1 MDTQDMGS
9 ASAEPYAPL
18 TDQDVEAM
26 VDASQRVTDTQTQL
40 DDLNKLHHALQAA
53 RYGADSDVAVSL
65 LSIAC
70 GELNVPMV
78 KDNNQVQWQAT
89 MLSMAESIKN
99 TVKAIIDKIIKW
111 WTILSN
117 LFNNTI
123 KHCSA
128 KIEELKA
135 LDVTAQKEGKK
146 IMQSIHG
153 MDPEA
158 IKSRMSLVDNHITFD
173 GVYNPT
179 KVGQALEVA
188 CRQCVHLVRDLTR
201 DNSPEA
207 NLSGLPPKITDALV
221 KSEDRGDGALYKLVK
236 NKDAKVTVNIS
247 DESQLH
253 GWIKGLTDG
262 YTAMRNLMISV
273 ESTQKKNQAHLKA
286 SQNNAQSDPE
296 AAKALK
302 ESFAKVSKD
311 QKDLVDSILRP
322 GQIVLGLCLK
332 SLHRLIKP
340 PKDGEKE
347 KEQPTKLSISDD
359 YTHDDDEVADD
370 LEDYGDFDA
379 YEYYDDQL
387 SIKDMASSAGEA
399 IRRFIEWVGELFK
412 KLFKRMVNQT
422 NTCYRLRKS
431 VTLALDESKRR
442 AAERRDD
449 IALSDEHHLQLL
461 HLHSRFIILDGK
473 IDARATSRIQ
483 ERFHEDLARLLN
495 VMKDT
500 ITNPPGSGVAPSDV
514 IKQIHDKAPRFL
526 PKLSDFFSLSYP
538 WAYMPS
544 EKLPNAKP
552 AKPNRHEV
560 DGNLMALQTMLHKE
574 AVYLTNLE
582 RVQKEL
588 QKLLTKQVQD
598 GKLFPPQAAVLSK
611 EIKNLTISASVMAD
625 VIIHH
630 ARYFCS
636 VSNAAP
642 AKKEE
647 S

>member
-9 ASAEPYAPL
+9 ADAEPYAPL

-53 RYGADSDVAVSL
+53 RYGADSDVVVSL

-89 MLSMAESIKN
+89 MLSMADSIKN
-99 TVKAIIDKIIKW
+99 TVKSIIDAIIKW
-111 WTILSN
+111 WTVLSN

-123 KHCSA
+123 KHCNA

-146 IMQSIHG
+146 IIQGIHG

-158 IKSRMSLVDNHITFD
+158 IRSRMSLVDNHITFD
-173 GVYNPT
+173 GVYNPA
-179 KVGQALEVA
+179 KVGQALEAA
-188 CRQCVHLVRDLTR
+188 CRQCVHMVRDLTR
-201 DNSPEA
+201 ENNPEP
-207 NLSGLPPKITDALV
+207 NFSGLPPKITDALV
-221 KSEDRGDGALYKLVK
+221 KSEDRDGGLLYKLVK
-236 NKDAKVTVNIS
+236 NKDAKATVNIS
-247 DESQLH
+247 DESQLR

-262 YTAMRNLMISV
+262 YTAMRNLMIAV

-347 KEQPTKLSISDD
+347 KEKPTNLSITDD
-359 YTHDDDEVADD
+359 YIHDDEDD
-370 LEDYGDFDA
+370 DGLDNFDSYEDYD
-379 YEYYDDQL
+379 EYDDQL
-387 SIKDMASSAGEA
+387 SMADMADSAVKA

-412 KLFKRMVNQT
+412 RLFKRAFNQT
-422 NTCYRLRKS
+422 NTLYKMRKE
-431 VTLALDESKRR
+431 VTTALDLSKRR
-442 AAERRDD
+442 AAERRAD
-449 IALSDEHHLQLL
+449 IEMSHERHQLL
-461 HLHSRFIILDGK
+461 LQRHGKYIILDGK
-473 IDARATSRIQ
+473 IDARSTSRLQEQFHQDVNKALEVIQ
-483 ERFHEDLARLLN
+483 Q
-495 VMKDT
+495 T
-500 ITNPPGSGVAPSDV
+500 ITNPPGSGITANDLLKDLHS
-514 IKQIHDKAPRFL
+514 KAPTFQ
-526 PKLSDFFSLSYP
+526 PKLSDYLILRDSWTYE
-538 WAYMPS
+538 PS
-544 EKLPNAKP
+544 EKLPDTKRP
-552 AKPNRHEV
+552 VPNRQGV
-560 DGNLMALQTMLHKE
+560 DVNLSALQNMLHRE
-574 AVYLTNLE
+574 AGYLIDLE
-582 RVQKEL
+582 RKQKEL

-598 GKLFPPQAAVLSK
+598 GKLFPPLAAVLSN
-611 EIKNLTISASVMAD
+611 EIKNITISVSVMAD

-630 ARYFCS
+630 AKYFCA
-636 VSNAAP
+636 VSNSVP
-642 AKKEE
+642 VKKEE